1 MELLKPDASWFEI
14 DPEYYRHGGSC
25 LNLAES
31 EGIGVHAGQAI
42 LVAPPGNGEEAL
54 SFMNLGAEV
63 TVLGDSQ
70 MLEPVR
76 KLADGAGMQVTLAAG
91 DANDPGAAF
100 GEEAFDAVYCPWGTL
115 DWLEAF
121 DTWAESVANVL
132 KPAGRLVLYDR
143 HPVSSVGAAH
153 KGLFVV
159 GKSYFGDDDPKG
171 HGWTLGDLISS
182 LGAEG
187 LATML
192 FDEFPD
198 ADRFP
203 TPLDGLGIRW
213 DIRWRLPAAMLLV
226 AIRVR

>member
-1 MELLKPDASWFEI
+1 MDVLKPDASWFEI

-25 LNLAES
+25 LNQAEA
-31 EGIGVHAGQAI
+31 EGVDAHVGQAI
-42 LVAPPGNGEEAL
+42 LVAPPGSGEEAL
-54 SFMNLGAEV
+54 SFANLGADV
-63 TVLGDSQ
+63 TVLGDGE
-70 MLEPVR
+70 MLARVR
-76 KLADGAGMQVTLAAG
+76 KLADGAGMQVNLTTG
-91 DANDPGAAF
+91 DACDPAAVF

-143 HPVSSVGAAH
+143 HPISTVGAAH

-159 GKSYFGDDDPKG
+159 GKSYFGDHDPTG

>member
-1 MELLKPDASWFEI
+1 MDLLKPDASWFEI

-25 LNLAES
+25 LNQAEA
-31 EGIGVHAGQAI
+31 EGVDAHPGQSI

-54 SFMNLGAEV
+54 SFANLGADV
-63 TVLGDSQ
+63 TVLGSGG
-70 MLEPVR
+70 MLER
-76 KLADGAGMQVTLAAG
+76 ARRLADAAGMQVNSTA
-91 DANDPGAAF
+91 GAASDPAAVF
-100 GEEAFDAVYCPWGTL
+100 GQEVFDAVYCPWGTL
-115 DWLEAF
+115 DCLEAF
-121 DTWAESVANVL
+121 DAWAGSVANVL
-132 KPAGRLVLYDR
+132 KPAGRLVLYAR
-143 HPVSSVGAAH
+143 HPISTVGAAH

-159 GKSYFGDDDPKG
+159 GRSYFGDDDPGG
-171 HGWTLGDLISS
+171 HSWTLGDLISS

-226 AIRVR
+226 AVRVR

>member
-1 MELLKPDASWFEI
+1 
-14 DPEYYRHGGSC
+14 
-25 LNLAES
+25 
-31 EGIGVHAGQAI
+31 
-42 LVAPPGNGEEAL
+42 
-54 SFMNLGAEV
+54 
-63 TVLGDSQ
+63 VLGDGE
-70 MLEPVR
+70 MLARVG
-76 KLADGAGMQVTLAAG
+76 KLADGAGMQVKLTTGNASDPAAV
-91 DANDPGAAF
+91 F
-100 GEEAFDAVYCPWGTL
+100 GEEIFDAVYCPWGTL

-143 HPVSSVGAAH
+143 HPISSVGAAH

-159 GKSYFGDDDPKG
+159 GKSYFGDHDPKG

-198 ADRFP
+198 ADRFRAAGRP
-203 TPLDGLGIRW
+203 RDPLGYPLE
-213 DIRWRLPAAMLLV
+213 AAGGDAAGGHPRALT
-226 AIRVR
+226 VRRSSCGSACT

>member
-1 MELLKPDASWFEI
+1 MELLKPDASWFEV

-25 LNLAES
+25 LNPAEA
-31 EGIGVHAGQAI
+31 EGVDAHAGQAI
-42 LVAPPGNGEEAL
+42 LVAPPGGGEEAL
-54 SFMNLGAEV
+54 SFANLGADV
-63 TVLGDSQ
+63 TALGDER
-70 MLEPVR
+70 MIGRVR
-76 KLADGAGMQVTLAAG
+76 TLAEAAGMQIALTVG
-91 DANDPGAAF
+91 DASDPGASFAK
-100 GEEAFDAVYCPWGTL
+100 ETFDAVYCPWGTL
-115 DWLEAF
+115 DRLDEF
-121 DTWAESVANVL
+121 DAWAASVATVL
-132 KPAGRLVLYDR
+132 RPAGRLVLYDR

-159 GKSYFGDDDPKG
+159 GRSYFGDDDPG
-171 HGWTLGDLISS
+171 DHSWTLGDLISS

-192 FDEFPD
+192 FDEFPGSE
-198 ADRFP
+198 RFP